1 MARPDPDGPRDPAP
15 SGSPGEPLAC
25 PDREEQDSRSLK
37 GTTVSGL
44 ARMAG
49 VHRSTVQQWTK
60 SPDFPPVM
68 ADGSIN
74 AFAVGVWHRDKQVTK
89 AATQAMGGD
98 PLLATGDSPALE
110 AYRWQKAILAGF
122 DVEERRRSIIR
133 VDDANE
139 VFAEVARVLR
149 QSHETVQRQFGPEA
163 HEILE
168 DALREAAILI
178 NARFGSLPDDDVA
191 DGSTDPESDAQ

>member
-1 MARPDPDGPRDPAP
+1 MWQGSQGGKPTDPSGLPGDPAA
-15 SGSPGEPLAC
+15 SP
-25 PDREEQDSRSLK
+25 DQDEQDSK
-37 GTTVSGL
+37 KGNGTTISGL

-60 SPDFPPVM
+60 SPDFPQAM

-74 AFAVGVWHRDKQVTK
+74 AFAVGVWHRDKQIAK

-139 VFAEVARVLR
+139 VFGEVARVLR
-149 QSHETVQRQFGPEA
+149 QSHETIQRQFGAEA
-163 HEILE
+163 HDILE

-178 NARFGSLPDDDVA
+178 NARFGSLSDDDA
-191 DGSTDPESDAQ
+191 DGSPDTESDAE